1 MSSIKFSEV
10 NLISKGESDMTVPVD
25 QVKVL
30 HEAGLFSSAKLLAS
44 LLLSANDHGNQDK
57 YDLNH
62 MVNKHQLLVFFADCL
77 FDDEQYKRAENV
89 YTRAIQLR
97 KTIIKHKP
105 KACQPLGLLSE
116 VEVKYK
122 LSQCYLLL
130 KDFREATTTLEG
142 ISQKQRSLKINMS
155 LAKLYQRQ
163 GMERPAISC
172 YKEVLRASPLALEA
186 VIGLLSLGVPGTE
199 VTSLISSSTSGID
212 WFGAWMKGQVLTTTG
227 KHAKGA
233 LALKTLETQ
242 SLKDNVELLCNAGE
256 MFYNA
261 GDYNNAKSFFQ
272 RAHSLDPCA
281 LQGMDIFAFLLSQ
294 GGPGNSE
301 GLEKLAKDLIQVTQL
316 KAEPWIAMGHFC
328 NVTNRKQRAVYFA
341 QKAHTIDSRNVQALV
356 LKASLLQALEKQQE
370 ALVHFREAVKL
381 APCNFEAQKGLVE
394 CYMAANRH
402 KEALTVAKNAHK
414 TMGANPRTLTLCAS
428 VMAQEPASYDKAT
441 SMLEKSLAQD
451 ETYTDAACLLA
462 EILGKK
468 QQYDKAIAL
477 LRKHMIYDRT
487 PRLHQLLGDYLALTS
502 DYQEALDH
510 YTQALSMNPGDSKA
524 REGIQNVERASGG
537 EVEQDSANDT
547 EEHDGEGIS
556 LDEEGIEE
564 RESWER
570 EPWES
575 GAIF

>member
-1 MSSIKFSEV
+1 MW
-10 NLISKGESDMTVPVD
+10 NC
-25 QVKVL
+25 
-30 HEAGLFSSAKLLAS
+30 
-44 LLLSANDHGNQDK
+44 
-57 YDLNH
+57 
-62 MVNKHQLLVFFADCL
+62 FAML
-77 FDDEQYKRAENV
+77 
-89 YTRAIQLR
+89 
-97 KTIIKHKP
+97 
-105 KACQPLGLLSE
+105 
-116 VEVKYK
+116 
-122 LSQCYLLL
+122 
-130 KDFREATTTLEG
+130 
-142 ISQKQRSLKINMS
+142 
-155 LAKLYQRQ
+155 
-163 GMERPAISC
+163 
-172 YKEVLRASPLALEA
+172 
-186 VIGLLSLGVPGTE
+186 
-199 VTSLISSSTSGID
+199 
-212 WFGAWMKGQVLTTTG
+212 
-227 KHAKGA
+227 
-233 LALKTLETQ
+233 
-242 SLKDNVELLCNAGE
+242 
-256 MFYNA
+256 
-261 GDYNNAKSFFQ
+261 
-272 RAHSLDPCA
+272 AHSLDPCA

-477 LRKHMIYDRT
+477 LRKHMMYDRT